1 MRARSVLAGLAVLLG
16 TLSVATPAARAAIAW
31 APCTPA
37 GYQCAG
43 LAVPLDPTGA
53 TAGAVTLSLKRAVA
67 PSNPTNTAVIGL
79 AGGPGQAA
87 IPFAQKI
94 ATNIAPAL
102 GTRDLIVYDQR
113 GTGQSGQLRCFAF
126 SSPGGTAG
134 GAARSCANEI
144 GPQRAFYRT
153 SETVEDIEA
162 IRREGGYAKLVLY
175 GTSYGTKVAE
185 AYAARYPANVE
196 ALVLDSVVL
205 PEGPDVFGRSSFQS
219 VGAILRQVCGAT
231 RCRGISGDPRGDL
244 ATLARRV
251 ERTPLRG
258 PVTTSSG
265 ATARRTLDALD
276 LVDILFAGD
285 FDPTLR
291 ADLPAGVRSALRG
304 DVRPILRLEARAAA
318 GGTDDG
324 SISAALFATTTCEEA
339 VLPWARTDSRDAR
352 AAKAIA
358 AARAIPRAQLGP
370 FDSAVALFSS
380 VVPLCAGWPNA
391 SPEPVP
397 QGPVPAV
404 PTLIVSG
411 GVDVRTPQRD
421 ARALAARIAGAQL
434 LEVPFVGHSTIGADT
449 SGCARAG
456 VAAFFAG
463 QRVPACTATAPQFAP
478 TRIPPTRLQSVP
490 GAGRASK
497 TVRAVEETLD
507 DVGRLYLGIAAERR
521 KPPRIGTRIGGLRG
535 GSARWTATGIQLR
548 GVQYVPGVVVRGF
561 APRSPGATTR
571 VTVSGPGGAHGAVR
585 ILASGRVVARLDG
598 RRVTARVPGTS
609 RAARAAASGARARG
623 YVAGPSSLLGGRR

>member
-1 MRARSVLAGLAVLLG
+1 MRARSVLAGLAILLG
-16 TLSVATPAARAAIAW
+16 ATAVAAPAAGAAIPW

-37 GYQCAG
+37 GYQCG
-43 LAVPLDPTGA
+43 QLAVPLDPTGA
-53 TAGAVTLSLKRAVA
+53 TAGTVTLSVKRAVA
-67 PSNPTNTAVIGL
+67 PTNPANTAVVGL

-113 GTGQSGQLRCFAF
+113 GTGQSGKLRCFAF
-126 SSPGGTAG
+126 SSPGGTLG
-134 GAARSCANEI
+134 GAARSCANEV
-144 GPQRAFYRT
+144 GSRRAFYRT

-205 PEGPDVFGRSSFQS
+205 PEGPDVFGRSSFTS
-219 VGAILRQVCGAT
+219 VGAILRQICGAT

-244 ATLARRV
+244 AGLVRQV
-251 ERTPLRG
+251 ERHPLRG

-265 ATARRTLDALD
+265 ATARRTLSALD

-291 ADLPAGVRSALRG
+291 ADLPAAVRSALRG
-304 DVRPILRLEARAAA
+304 DVRPILRLEARASS

-339 VLPWARTDSRDAR
+339 ALPWTRTDSAGTR
-352 AAKAIA
+352 AVKAVR

-370 FDSAVALFSS
+370 FDSTVALASS
-380 VVPLCAGWPNA
+380 VLPLCVGWPNA

-463 QRVPACTATAPQFAP
+463 QRVPPCTATAPAFPPTRIAP
-478 TRIPPTRLQSVP
+478 TRLGNVP
-490 GAGRASK
+490 GPGRPGK
-497 TVRAVEETLD
+497 TLRAVEETLQ
-507 DVGRLYLGIAAERR
+507 DVGEQYLGIAANRR
-521 KPPRIGTRIGGLRG
+521 KAPRLGTRVGGLRG
-535 GSARWTATGIQLR
+535 GSARWTSTGIRLR
-548 GVQYVPGVVVRGF
+548 RVQYVPGVLVSGF
-561 APRSPGATTR
+561 APHARNATTR
-571 VTVSGPGGAHGAVR
+571 VTVSGPAGAHGTLR
-585 ILASGRVVARLDG
+585 ILPGGRVVARLDG
-598 RRVTARVPGTS
+598 RRLTAHLPATGG
-609 RAARAAASGARARG
+609 AARAAASSAWARG
-623 YVAGPSSLLGGRR
+623 YVSGRVRLPGRGR

>member
-1 MRARSVLAGLAVLLG
+1 MRPRSILAALAVMLG
-16 TLSVATPAARAAIAW
+16 AIAVAAPAARAAIAW
-31 APCTPA
+31 APCSPA
-37 GYQCAG
+37 GYQCG
-43 LAVPLDPTGA
+43 QLAVPLDPTGA
-53 TAGAVTLSLKRAVA
+53 TAGTLTLSVKRTVA
-67 PSNPTNTAVIGL
+67 ATNPNRTAVIGL

-113 GTGQSGQLRCFAF
+113 GTGQSGQLRCFGLSA
-126 SSPGGTAG
+126 PGGTAG
-134 GAARSCANEI
+134 GGARSCANEI

-162 IRREGGYAKLVLY
+162 TRREGGYAKLVLY

-196 ALVLDSVVL
+196 ALVLDSPVL
-205 PEGPDVFGRSSFQS
+205 PDGPDVFGRSSFQS
-219 VGAILRQVCGAT
+219 VGAILHEICGAT

-251 ERTPLRG
+251 ERRGLRG

-265 ATARRTLDALD
+265 ATARRTLGALE

-291 ADLPAGVRSALRG
+291 ADLPAAARSALRG
-304 DVRPILRLEARAAA
+304 DVRPILRLDARASAD
-318 GGTDDG
+318 GTDDG
-324 SISAALFATTTCEEA
+324 SISAALFVTTTCEEA
-339 VLPWARTDSRDAR
+339 VLPWARTHSRNAR
-352 AAKAIA
+352 VAKAVA
-358 AARAIPRAQLGP
+358 AARGIPRAQLGP
-370 FDSAVALFSS
+370 FDSRIALLSS

-391 SPEPVP
+391 GPAPVP
-397 QGPVPAV
+397 QGPLPAV
-404 PTLIVSG
+404 STLIVSG
-411 GVDVRTPQRD
+411 GVDVRTPRRD
-421 ARALAARIAGAQL
+421 ARSLAARIAGAQL
-434 LEVPFVGHSTIGADT
+434 LEVPFVGHSTIGADP

-463 QRVPACTATAPQFAP
+463 QRVPPCTATAPQFPP
-478 TRIPPTRLQSVP
+478 TRIPPTRLEAVP
-490 GAGRASK
+490 GAGRSGK
-497 TVRAVEETLD
+497 TVRAVEETLE

-571 VTVSGPGGAHGAVR
+571 VTVSGPGGAHGTVR
-585 ILASGRVVARLDG
+585 ILPGGRVVARLDG
-598 RRVTARVPGTS
+598 RRVTARLPGTS
-609 RAARAAASGARARG
+609 RT
-623 YVAGPSSLLGGRR
+623 